1 MHVHPTKCENHLSN
15 VFLAL
20 PAMDVWLQVDVCD
33 IMDEVVGF
41 APVEAEDCLKGPG
54 GSRFSEYVPRL
65 SSCLLRSTCAH
76 IGAREAA
83 TVVFPARHRLGACC
97 SAKPGRFFVR
107 K

>member
-1 MHVHPTKCENHLSN
+1 MSVLFAIFGTDLAVHVHPARCENHLIN

-54 GSRFSEYVPRL
+54 GSRFSE
-65 SSCLLRSTCAH
+65 
-76 IGAREAA
+76 
-83 TVVFPARHRLGACC
+83 
-97 SAKPGRFFVR
+97 
-107 K
+107 

>member
-1 MHVHPTKCENHLSN
+1 MCWLTALTCLIRDVVQRRMSVLFAIFGTDLAVHVHPVRCENHLIN

-54 GSRFSEYVPRL
+54 GSRFSE
-65 SSCLLRSTCAH
+65 
-76 IGAREAA
+76 
-83 TVVFPARHRLGACC
+83 
-97 SAKPGRFFVR
+97 
-107 K
+107 